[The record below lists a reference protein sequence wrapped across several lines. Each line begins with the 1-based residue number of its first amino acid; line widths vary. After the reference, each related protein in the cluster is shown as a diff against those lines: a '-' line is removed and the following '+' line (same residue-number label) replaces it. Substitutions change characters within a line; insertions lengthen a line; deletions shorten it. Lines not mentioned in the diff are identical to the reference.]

1 MGNNAPKSCSTLIFH
16 DHIKFPL
23 VIEQCMRH
31 DNPCKFIRLVE
42 NFPRFFVHNPQKNN
56 VSLEFHKAVTFYRT
70 VINDVPHDHL
80 ASPTVFQS
88 Q

>member
-1 MGNNAPKSCSTLIFH
+1 MDAARQFMQVYTTCRKIPTVL
-16 DHIKFPL
+16 
-23 VIEQCMRH
+23 
-31 DNPCKFIRLVE
+31 
-42 NFPRFFVHNPQKNN
+42 VHNPQQNN

-88 Q
+88 QQQ